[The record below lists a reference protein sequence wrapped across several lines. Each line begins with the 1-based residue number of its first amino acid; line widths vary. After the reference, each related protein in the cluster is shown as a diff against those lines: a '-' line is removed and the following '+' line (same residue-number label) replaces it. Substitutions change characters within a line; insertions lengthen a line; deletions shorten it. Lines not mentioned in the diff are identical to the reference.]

1 METITMQQLMTNIG
15 YTFHN
20 PRLLYQ
26 ALTHP
31 SMGENDNQRLEF
43 LGDAVLEFIL
53 SNDLYL
59 AHPKDQ
65 EGALTHQRA
74 LLACEAALSQVA
86 QGLGIGQAL
95 MMDRGEEMT
104 GGREKP
110 SVLCDA
116 MEAVLAA
123 VYLDGGLEPVRQ
135 IVHRFWPKPEDVH
148 RPLQDS
154 KSALQELLQKD
165 GSEAPT
171 YAIVEQHGPDHA
183 RTFVAV
189 VTRYGKVLAKG
200 SGHSKKQAEQAA
212 ALAALEAMGER

>member
-20 PRLLYQ
+20 PKLLYQ

-53 SNDLYL
+53 SDDLYQ

-86 QGLGIGQAL
+86 KGLGIGQAL
-95 MMDRGEEMT
+95 MMDRGEELT

-135 IVHRFWPKPEDVH
+135 IVHRFWPKAEDVH

-171 YAIVEQHGPDHA
+171 YAIVEQYGPDHA

-200 SGHSKKQAEQAA
+200 TGRSKKQAEQAA
-212 ALAALEAMGER
+212 ALAALEAMGEK